1 MEKSVPEVEE
11 AKVKLVE
18 VTALMVRKLNLL
30 LKVDQSLEV
39 KSPLLEA
46 EAEGRLKA
54 TWPVEVE
61 IEKSFPVVEAAKVKL
76 VEVAPLMVR

>member
-1 MEKSVPEVEE
+1 MVDVAP
-11 AKVKLVE
+11 
-18 VTALMVRKLNLL
+18 LMVKKESLL
-30 LKVDQSLEV
+30 LKVVQLADV